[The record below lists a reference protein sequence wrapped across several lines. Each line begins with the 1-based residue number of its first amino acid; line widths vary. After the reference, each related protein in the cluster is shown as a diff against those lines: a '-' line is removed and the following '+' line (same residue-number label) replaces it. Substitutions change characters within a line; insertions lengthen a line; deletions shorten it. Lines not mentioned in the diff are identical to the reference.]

1 MSLADNYKTLSYTSD
16 GEQTDFPI
24 LWRFFDKD
32 TVLAKVYRDGILEKE
47 LSYGQDYSVTP
58 TGETG
63 GELVL
68 TSPVAKG
75 LVLAI
80 SRKEPYIQALEL
92 LNSGKIDLVKL
103 EEALDHMVMLAQ
115 QNRDDLGRSLQVP
128 PGYALTPAEFV
139 EQLLQQY
146 GEIKAAEI
154 AIKAAMANL
163 FAQTIEPFTTKNGV
177 VEYEVGE
184 DIILDPDANNLL
196 LSLGGAV
203 QEPDTAYTIIGKNRI
218 RFASN
223 PGAGLRVWGI
233 SSLSFANP
241 DIRAVVE
248 KGITK
253 IDAEGDVQI
262 AKIQELAK
270 HLQDIYVNLSA
281 LTAEASTLEPGE
293 AATCRFDSD
302 ALRFFFGIPRGLPGV
317 RGPKGDTGDTGQAGA
332 KGDPGERGPEGPKG
346 QEGARGLQGIQGEP
360 GERGPQGI
368 QGIPGPAGEKGDEG
382 QPGARGPQ
390 GVKGEKGDQGLT
402 GPKGDTGD
410 TGARGPQ
417 GPQGLQGEKGE
428 KGDPGEP
435 GPQGPKGDPGD
446 ITTAL
451 DAQFIQFVV
460 DGMGNLILNY
470 TGQTAPDAVY
480 KINANGELEVT
491 YA

>member
-1 MSLADNYKTLSYTSD
+1 MTMQSKVSKAVFNGNGAT
-16 GEQTDFPI
+16 TDFP
-24 LWRFFDKD
+24 FDFKVWD
-32 TVLAKVYRDGILEKE
+32 TSEM
-47 LSYGQDYSVTP
+47 SVTI
-58 TGETG
+58 TGPDGVSIPATGWTATLTDTG
-63 GELVL
+63 GTVTYRKDGAPLP
-68 TSPVAKG
+68 SGWK
-75 LVLAI
+75 LAI
-80 SRKEPYIQALEL
+80 LRDMPFTQGVDLLSGTRFDPQVLENALDMACAERQQLLEALERAV
-92 LNSGKIDLVKL
+92 I
-103 EEALDHMVMLAQ
+103 
-115 QNRDDLGRSLQVP
+115 VP
-128 PGYALTPAEFV
+128 PTDDRTPEQMV
-139 EQLLQQY
+139 EAILVAYRHMQQAV
-146 GEIKAAEI
+146 AAVNQ
-154 AIKAAMANL
+154 AMANL
-163 FAQTIEPFTTKNGV
+163 FAQTIEPFTTKDGV
-177 VEYEVGE
+177 VEYEVGK
-184 DIILDPDANNLL
+184 DIVLDPDANNLL
-196 LSLGGAV
+196 LSLGGVV

-218 RFASN
+218 RFANN

-248 KGITK
+248 KGIAK

-262 AKIQELAK
+262 AKIKELVK
-270 HLQDIYVNLSA
+270 LIHDTYIDLSA

-317 RGPKGDTGDTGQAGA
+317 QGPKGDTGPAGA

-368 QGIPGPAGEKGDEG
+368 QGIPGPAGAKGDEG

-390 GVKGEKGDQGLT
+390 GIKGEKGDQGLT
-402 GPKGDTGD
+402 GPKGD

-435 GPQGPKGDPGD
+435 GPQGPKGEAGD

-451 DAQFIQFVV
+451 DAQFIQFAV

-470 TGQTAPDAVY
+470 TGQTSPDAVY

>member
-1 MSLADNYKTLSYTSD
+1 MTMQSKVSKAVFSGNGAT
-16 GEQTDFPI
+16 TDFP
-24 LWRFFDKD
+24 FDFKVWD
-32 TVLAKVYRDGILEKE
+32 TSE
-47 LSYGQDYSVTP
+47 LSVTI
-58 TGETG
+58 TGPDGASISATGWTATLTDTG
-63 GELVL
+63 GTVTYRKDGAPLP
-68 TSPVAKG
+68 SGWK
-75 LVLAI
+75 LAI
-80 SRKEPYIQALEL
+80 LRDMPFTQGVDLLSGTRFDPQVIENALDMACAERQQLLEALERAV
-92 LNSGKIDLVKL
+92 I
-103 EEALDHMVMLAQ
+103 
-115 QNRDDLGRSLQVP
+115 VP
-128 PGYALTPAEFV
+128 PTDDRTPEQMAEAILV
-139 EQLLQQY
+139 AYRYMQQAV
-146 GEIKAAEI
+146 AAVNQ
-154 AIKAAMANL
+154 AMANL
-163 FAQTIEPFTTKNGV
+163 FAQTIEPFTTKDGV

-248 KGITK
+248 KGIAK

-262 AKIQELAK
+262 AKIQKLAK
-270 HLQDIYVNLSA
+270 LIQDTYVDLSA

-293 AATCRFDSD
+293 VATCRFDSD
-302 ALRFFFGIPRGLPGV
+302 ALRFFFGIPRGLPGAQ
-317 RGPKGDTGDTGQAGA
+317 GPKGDTGDTGQAGA

-368 QGIPGPAGEKGDEG
+368 QGIPGPAGAKGDEG

-390 GVKGEKGDQGLT
+390 GIKGEKGDRGLT

-435 GPQGPKGDPGD
+435 GPQGPKGETGD

-451 DAQFIQFVV
+451 DAQFIQFAV

>member
-1 MSLADNYKTLSYTSD
+1 MTMQSKVSKAVFNGNGAT
-16 GEQTDFPI
+16 TDFP
-24 LWRFFDKD
+24 FDFRVWD
-32 TVLAKVYRDGILEKE
+32 TSE
-47 LSYGQDYSVTP
+47 LSVTI
-58 TGETG
+58 TGPDGASMPATGWTATLTDTG
-63 GELVL
+63 GTVTYRKDGAPLP
-68 TSPVAKG
+68 SGWK
-75 LVLAI
+75 LAI
-80 SRKEPYIQALEL
+80 LRDMPFTQGVDLLSGTRFDPQVLEDALDMACAERQQLLEALERAV
-92 LNSGKIDLVKL
+92 I
-103 EEALDHMVMLAQ
+103 
-115 QNRDDLGRSLQVP
+115 VP
-128 PGYALTPAEFV
+128 PTDDRTP
-139 EQLLQQY
+139 EQMADEILVAYRYMQQAV
-146 GEIKAAEI
+146 AAVDQ
-154 AIKAAMANL
+154 AMADL
-163 FAQTIEPFTTKNGV
+163 FAQTIEPFTTKDGV

-196 LSLGGAV
+196 LSLGGVV
-203 QEPDTAYTIIGKNRI
+203 QEPDTAYTIVDKNHI

-248 KGITK
+248 KGIAK

-262 AKIQELAK
+262 AKIQELVK
-270 HLQDIYVNLSA
+270 LIQDTYVDLSA

-317 RGPKGDTGDTGQAGA
+317 KGDKGDTGPAGPDGA

-346 QEGARGLQGIQGEP
+346 QTGERGLQGIRGEP

-368 QGIPGPAGEKGDEG
+368 QGVAGPAG
-382 QPGARGPQ
+382 
-390 GVKGEKGDQGLT
+390 V
-402 GPKGDTGD
+402 KGDTGD
-410 TGARGPQ
+410 TGARGPE

-435 GPQGPKGDPGD
+435 GPQGPKGETGD

-451 DAQFIQFVV
+451 DAQFIQFAVNGSG
-460 DGMGNLILNY
+460 DLILSY
-470 TGQTAPDAVY
+470 TGKTAPDATY
-480 KINANGELEVT
+480 KINDKGELEVT